1 MTNTNEKLGSKDLP
15 EHNSANEGKLG
26 RTAEDKTKADLLT
39 NTPGS
44 PRVPSAKEM
53 AKSPNADGQDGRLGL
68 KKEQMPNKSV
78 APEEEE
84 ND

>member
-15 EHNSANEGKLG
+15 EHNSAKEGKLG

-53 AKSPNADGQDGRLGL
+53 AKSPNADGQDGRIGL
-68 KKEQMPNKSV
+68 KEGQKPKDAADTQKK
-78 APEEEE
+78 
-84 ND
+84 